1 MRVDIGSSRMMQ
13 AGTVAGWMLGAA
25 GWVQIGMLRG
35 ESLLS
40 GCAAGLGFI
49 VLAGI
54 MTRLLADGA
63 VRASRDRWGRVVRRR
78 GRRRVA
84 RLVLLGHAD
93 ARLYWC
99 TEPFWRWHSARRGGG
114 RAAVA
119 PPAADACGPDDIDEV
134 CIVEVVQWGGVCL
147 WLTVCP
153 RYPDLLPGRPSARCR
168 TCETSADEATL
179 HSRRCGG
186 VRPFPC
192 AVRALP
198 SDAARC
204 RFPVALVNRASAA
217 AGNH

>member
-153 RYPDLLPGRPSARCR
+153 RYPDLLPGGLPRGAVRVKRPRTRRLCIPADAVASDRFHALCARCQ
-168 TCETSADEATL
+168 AM
-179 HSRRCGG
+179 RRG
-186 VRPFPC
+186 
-192 AVRALP
+192 
-198 SDAARC
+198 
-204 RFPVALVNRASAA
+204 
-217 AGNH
+217 AGFLSPW